1 MTPEIGQLC
10 LILAL
15 CVAAIQS
22 VLPVAGA
29 QFGNPAWIAV
39 ARPAAVTQL
48 LFIALA
54 FICLSWAFVENDFS
68 VLYVATNSNSELPL
82 MFRLAAVWGA
92 HEGSLLLWVL
102 ILAIW
107 TSAVAL
113 LSRTLPDVVVAQVL
127 GVMGMINLGF
137 LLFILFTSNPFE
149 RLFPVPLDGNDL
161 NPLLQ
166 DPALIIH
173 PPMLYT
179 GYVGF
184 SVAFAFAVA
193 AMLSGRLDQQWAR
206 WARPWTTTAWLFLTV
221 GIALGSWWAY
231 YELGWGGWWFW
242 DPVENASFMPW
253 LAGTALIHSLA
264 VTEKRGLFKSSTLL
278 LAIGTFSLSLLGT
291 FLVRSGVL
299 VSVHAFASD
308 PARGL
313 FILIFL
319 AVVVGGALSLYA
331 WRARSLETSVGFDP
345 VSRETFLLLN
355 SILLVAATGL
365 ILFGTLAPLIA
376 EAMNLGKISV
386 GAPYFELVFP
396 IVMVPLL
403 LVLGVGMHSVW
414 RSTDASLLARRL
426 RWPAAIAVLVG
437 ISLPWFAWGE
447 AGLLT
452 TIGSIVGL
460 TTGAWVIGSVL
471 LNPIARLR
479 GKGPRL
485 TRSMIGMHLAH
496 LGIGMTVI
504 GITVTSSFN
513 IEIDQRIAPGETV
526 TVGGYAFRFDGLEE
540 IAGANYEAVRG
551 TFTVSRGDR
560 EIAKMIPEKRVYRV
574 QTSAMTEAGIDV
586 GWTRDLF
593 VALGEPLGDGSWSVR
608 IQYKPMIRFIWL
620 GALVMALGGL
630 VAVSDR
636 RYRSRYPVA
645 DKSPDQPTDLATA

>member
-331 WRARSLETSVGFDP
+331 WRARSLETSVGFNP

-526 TVGGYAFRFDGLEE
+526 TVGGYAFRFDGIEE
-540 IAGANYEAVRG
+540 LAGANYEAVRG

>member
-48 LFIALA
+48 LFVALA

-313 FILIFL
+313 FNLIFM

-331 WRARSLETSVGFDP
+331 WRARSLETSVGFSP

>member
-127 GVMGMINLGF
+127 GVMGMISLGF

-299 VSVHAFASD
+299 VSVHAFATD

-355 SILLVAATGL
+355 TILLVAATGL

-452 TIGSIVGL
+452 TIGSIIGL

>member
-331 WRARSLETSVGFDP
+331 WRARSLETSVGFSP

>member
-206 WARPWTTTAWLFLTV
+206 WTRPWTTTAWLFLTV

-355 SILLVAATGL
+355 TILLVAATGL